1 MKVLKVVFLL
11 AAVAAGAVL
20 SVNPAQSQDRPL
32 RMVMASTPSFTWLPF
47 LVARNV
53 TFDALQKEIG
63 RSIDVTYAPTTTP
76 AILGLLA
83 GDYDFGIA
91 YVQHAIKAQ
100 AENKDLVV
108 LLAMMDSPTAALVV
122 RSDLADIKSPK
133 DLKGKAVGVVGLG
146 SGHHMIA
153 LAIAE
158 SAGLSA
164 DDVTYRSTGGISGW
178 VPSLR
183 GKRVDALIASEPT
196 LSRILDEGIGHIMV
210 DLHSRSTTEQ
220 IFKGP
225 HPTVALVARRE
236 YVDANPKLAKAVV
249 KAHLDA
255 LKWIAQKS
263 PTEIL
268 AVLPDDLK
276 KQEGVDKILQRV
288 LPAVSKDG
296 IVSPDAVVITAKWLQ
311 QMGETP
317 ATFKADPTKIVD
329 SRFFPG
335 K

>member
-1 MKVLKVVFLL
+1 MKKLKAILLL
-11 AAVAAGAVL
+11 AAAAVGAII
-20 SVNPAQSQDRPL
+20 SVEPAASQDRPL

-53 TFDALQKEIG
+53 AFDALQKEIG
-63 RSIDVTYAPTTTP
+63 RTVDVTYAPTTTP

-122 RSDLADIKSPK
+122 RTDLSEIQSPA

-153 LAIAE
+153 LAIAD

-178 VPSLR
+178 LPSLR

-196 LSRILDEGIGHIMV
+196 LSRILDEGIGRIMV
-210 DLHSRSTTEQ
+210 DLHDRDTTSR

-236 YVDANPKLAKAVV
+236 YVDANPKVTKAVV
-249 KAHLDA
+249 GAHLNA

-263 PTEIL
+263 PGEVL

-276 KQEGVDKILQRV
+276 KQQGVEKILQRV

-296 IVSPDAVVITAKWLQ
+296 VVSRDAVVITAKWLR
-311 QMGETP
+311 QMGEIP
-317 ATFKADPTKIVD
+317 ASVTIDPAKISD
-329 SRFFPG
+329 SRFL